1 LDDLDEITLTRARR
15 GDPAGFAA
23 LVTRYQRPV
32 HAVLSRIL
40 IGVASAA
47 EVDELAQEVFLR
59 VYRALPGFESRGPG
73 RLTRWV
79 LTIAGRLAIDELRR
93 PRATVTAI
101 DAGALA
107 SESPPTDAHTTRRQ
121 LADAVVRALGAL
133 TPEQRATIVLREF
146 HGFEYDELAR
156 ALDVDLGT
164 IKSRL
169 SRARAAL
176 RALLAEHHHGV
187 ARAGSSAGESDG

>member
-1 LDDLDEITLTRARR
+1 MDDLDEITLTRARR
-15 GDPAGFAA
+15 GDARAFAA

-40 IGVASAA
+40 TGVASAA

-73 RLTRWV
+73 RLTKWV

-93 PRATVTAI
+93 PRATVTPI
-101 DAGALA
+101 D
-107 SESPPTDAHTTRRQ
+107 ESLVSDAPATDAATARRQ
-121 LADAVVRALGAL
+121 LGAALVRALEAL
-133 TPEQRATIVLREF
+133 TPEQRATFVLREF
-146 HGFEYDELAR
+146 HDFDYDELAR

-169 SRARAAL
+169 SRARTAL
-176 RALLAEHHHGV
+176 RALLTEHDHP
-187 ARAGSSAGESDG
+187 AQAGDRDG

>member
-1 LDDLDEITLTRARR
+1 MDDLDEITLTRARR
-15 GDPAGFAA
+15 GDARAFAA

-32 HAVLSRIL
+32 HAVLGRIL
-40 IGVASAA
+40 TGVASAA
-47 EVDELAQEVFLR
+47 EVDELAQDVFLR

-73 RLTRWV
+73 RLTKWV

-93 PRATVTAI
+93 PRATVTAL
-101 DAGALA
+101 DADTLT
-107 SESPPTDAHTTRRQ
+107 SEGPATDASIARRQ
-121 LADAVVRALGAL
+121 LGVALVRALEEL
-133 TPEQRATIVLREF
+133 TPEQRATFVLREF
-146 HGFEYDELAR
+146 HDFDYDELAR

-176 RALLAEHHHGV
+176 RARLAELDLRP
-187 ARAGSSAGESDG
+187 AQAGDRDG

>member
-1 LDDLDEITLTRARR
+1 MDDLDEITLTRARR
-15 GDPAGFAA
+15 GDARAFAA

-40 IGVASAA
+40 TGVASAA

-59 VYRALPGFESRGPG
+59 AYRALPGFEPRGPG
-73 RLTRWV
+73 RLTKWI

-93 PRATVTAI
+93 PRASVTPI
-101 DAGALA
+101 DADAFA
-107 SESPPTDAHTTRRQ
+107 SDAPGPEASTARRQ
-121 LADAVVRALGAL
+121 LGAALVRALAAL
-133 TPEQRATIVLREF
+133 TPEQRTTFVLREF
-146 HGFEYDELAR
+146 HDFDYDELAR

-169 SRARAAL
+169 SRARTAL
-176 RALLAEHHHGV
+176 RALLTEHTMAH
-187 ARAGSSAGESDG
+187 AGDRDG

>member
-1 LDDLDEITLTRARR
+1 MEDLDEITLTRARR
-15 GDPAGFAA
+15 GDASGFAA

-59 VYRALPGFESRGPG
+59 VYRALPGFEPRGPG
-73 RLTRWV
+73 RLTKWI

-93 PRATVTAI
+93 PRATITAI
-101 DAGALA
+101 DASELA
-107 SESPPTDAHTTRRQ
+107 SEAPATDALTERRQ
-121 LADAVVRALGAL
+121 LAGAVIRALEAL
-133 TPEQRATIVLREF
+133 NPELRATFVLREF
-146 HGFEYDELAR
+146 HDFEYDELAR

-169 SRARAAL
+169 SRARTAL
-176 RALLAEHHHGV
+176 RALLAEHHRG
-187 ARAGSSAGESDG
+187 ARAVSPAGDRDG